1 MRRKAQSRVF
11 TTPVFRCCGRLIWPY
26 SKHPPFCKKSIAY
39 GFHVKRKYLIFL
51 LTNPHPLNGFTVKH
65 KKFHIYANRKSI
77 YLLVSVGILLLPCH
91 RRSPLSIPIFSIQS
105 MFVQVADCVQLPF
118 FFSLRRTRV
127 NPGPFHGVLFFW
139 TARAGCVWPW
149 GYVEGHG
156 AMLLWRCLRI
166 MMMVLVWARCL
177 QREKWLGL
185 HQQSVSL
192 TDGNT
197 WSSLT
202 ALLTAHSR
210 EVPSCI
216 HCIQCLLVCVFRCFS
231 AVKSTLSH
239 CQCQSQLL
247 LSIHMLKIARPLHR
261 VSVGHQRES
270 EFVEIFSESFFPVT
284 GHLSALF
291 IFLKFISPLVNK
303 PQFILPSINL
313 LRSQPC

>member
-1 MRRKAQSRVF
+1 MDLLSSTKNF
-11 TTPVFRCCGRLIWPY
+11 IFMLIESP
-26 SKHPPFCKKSIAY
+26 SIY
-39 GFHVKRKYLIFL
+39 WFL
-51 LTNPHPLNGFTVKH
+51 LAFYYFHATEEALFPSPSFLFNRCLFKLLTV
-65 KKFHIYANRKSI
+65 YSC
-77 YLLVSVGILLLPCH
+77 L
-91 RRSPLSIPIFSIQS
+91 
-105 MFVQVADCVQLPF
+105 

-127 NPGPFHGVLFFW
+127 NPRPFHGVLFFW